1 MVPVV
6 IGYMHDEALMTDATS
21 GRSAT
26 STVVFEIGSILRQR
40 QITMAPSGISC
51 RLQLASCAANTTTK
65 FYDQYSVLHT
75 LWYVRTNTCPSP
87 SLSLVVA
94 AVNRYSV

>member
-1 MVPVV
+1 MVSVV

-26 STVVFEIGSILRQR
+26 STVVFEIDSILRQR

-51 RLQLASCAANTTTK
+51 HLQLLSCAADTTTTRSTA
-65 FYDQYSVLHT
+65 YVM
-75 LWYVRTNTCPSP
+75 VRTRTYEYIRPLT
-87 SLSLVVA
+87 LSLVVA